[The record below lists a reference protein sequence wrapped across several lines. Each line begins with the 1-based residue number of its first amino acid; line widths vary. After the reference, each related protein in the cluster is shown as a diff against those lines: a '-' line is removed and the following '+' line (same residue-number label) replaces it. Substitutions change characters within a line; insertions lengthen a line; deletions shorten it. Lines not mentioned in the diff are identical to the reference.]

1 MARKVHER
9 GRTAAGPGRACAMVP
24 TFTRVHV
31 RRCGGA
37 GVSRT
42 ASGQGG
48 ANSPGT
54 VGCDNASSPYNKANI
69 FVSYGNVHPS
79 HLHNEYKHDYGR
91 EGSLQG

>member
-1 MARKVHER
+1 MARKVHGR
-9 GRTAAGPGRACAMVP
+9 GRAAAGPAARVLWCRLSRACMLVAAA
-24 TFTRVHV
+24 
-31 RRCGGA
+31 A
-37 GVSRT
+37 GVTRT

-48 ANSPGT
+48 ANSPGA